1 MARQIQWRGALSAD
15 GAGDGRRPER
25 PVWRPGSPVVPPRSI
40 VEASRVM
47 QFAGVLSLLEIGRAF
62 LTRND
67 LRAAF
72 AGESRAQGA
81 AVGADDLDR
90 VVMIGLTVTVV
101 WAVIAA
107 VTWFVMARTT
117 LRGSRWGRW
126 IACGL
131 LPVAI
136 GAFFGGLLPTAGLF
150 ARVFALAMLLLG
162 AWALVLLWQRDSSAW
177 IRFTTQPQ
185 D

>member
-1 MARQIQWRGALSAD
+1 MICNLPTSGQPGQEFFAESWPVGDDAAMARQIQWRGALSAD

-72 AGESRAQGA
+72 AGESRAQG
-81 AVGADDLDR
+81 
-90 VVMIGLTVTVV
+90 
-101 WAVIAA
+101 
-107 VTWFVMARTT
+107 
-117 LRGSRWGRW
+117 
-126 IACGL
+126 
-131 LPVAI
+131 
-136 GAFFGGLLPTAGLF
+136 
-150 ARVFALAMLLLG
+150 
-162 AWALVLLWQRDSSAW
+162 
-177 IRFTTQPQ
+177 
-185 D
+185 